1 MTVVDLSIPETDN
14 NELVAGNSGTF
25 KIYEPLNF
33 PYVLSRERFYV
44 QAIAAEVINRYIIVK
59 GGKNDLCLT
68 FSATQ
73 ITENFYTTGLKT
85 RRSATLQSLT
95 G

>member
-1 MTVVDLSIPETDN
+1 LIAAA
-14 NELVAGNSGTF
+14 LH
-25 KIYEPLNF
+25 
-33 PYVLSRERFYV
+33 VLSREHFYI
-44 QAIAAEVINRYIIVK
+44 QPIADEVINRYIIVK

-73 ITENFYTTGLKT
+73 ITENFYTTGLK
-85 RRSATLQSLT
+85 RKRSATLQSLT